1 MDLTKTDLLDQEI
14 CNCGTVKEAIDKALD
29 EAFAGDDCPVWD
41 LLMAML
47 VTNIKANI
55 FCHDLMVKGT
65 EGGVAKAETI
75 KHMKTLEFVI
85 KEIMRRCGDYIEQG
99 IIERVAKEADKEEE
113 TSEEIGTIH

>member
-29 EAFAGDDCPVWD
+29 EAFAGDDC
-41 LLMAML
+41 
-47 VTNIKANI
+47 
-55 FCHDLMVKGT
+55 T